1 MYFMF
6 LFINTFI
13 QSFWLGILRDSVP
26 VVRPWPGGAAGAGR
40 MVCPHE
46 AVLSQ
51 PRVSRGSAVTRYQ
64 VIYYKYIMYLTLNR
78 RSESEKRK
86 TELVDVLESVS
97 YQLCGEDDISV
108 DVFYEVTL
116 TGHWRPC
123 IRVPITDQRMQN
135 FQNKQN
141 QHLKLSMWN
150 RLFFTCFGLGHKFYV
165 GSRIRCD
172 GDEWWEVVME
182 LYVRVIAADLG
193 LQRSAAQAAGLHWQE
208 SGCHLHCR
216 GVHELPHRPHQQNV
230 SAIKDW
236 LFRYSRHITAS
247 SKH

>member
-1 MYFMF
+1 
-6 LFINTFI
+6 
-13 QSFWLGILRDSVP
+13 
-26 VVRPWPGGAAGAGR
+26 
-40 MVCPHE
+40 
-46 AVLSQ
+46 
-51 PRVSRGSAVTRYQ
+51 
-64 VIYYKYIMYLTLNR
+64 MYLTLNR

-116 TGHWRPC
+116 VTGDPVLESPLQTKGC
-123 IRVPITDQRMQN
+123 KISKI
-135 FQNKQN
+135 NKTN
-141 QHLKLSMWN
+141 IWSFLCEIDCV
-150 RLFFTCFGLGHKFYV
+150 FTCFGLGHKFYV